1 MRAAAGAPPCV
12 AEGAH
17 LRRVLQAGSPSPV
30 PATASPA
37 PPRSTQKAGLEGK
50 LGNDFKGTVLMPDN
64 AAIAVRV
71 AGQRGAAPAGTERR
85 NVCAGG
91 VRLVGLE
98 REHCL
103 PPLFKV
109 HAAGATAPPSS
120 DASSPYA
127 SHPSPTLQ
135 EFHALLSSFGR
146 GDESLETIDP
156 KVLAMILSD
165 HVSPDAVSQPM
176 KDGQVGP
183 AARR

>member
-1 MRAAAGAPPCV
+1 MG
-12 AEGAH
+12 
-17 LRRVLQAGSPSPV
+17 RVPQASSPSRV
-30 PATASPA
+30 PPTASPA

-85 NVCAGG
+85 NVFAGG

-120 DASSPYA
+120 HASYA
-127 SHPSPTLQ
+127 AHPSPTLQ